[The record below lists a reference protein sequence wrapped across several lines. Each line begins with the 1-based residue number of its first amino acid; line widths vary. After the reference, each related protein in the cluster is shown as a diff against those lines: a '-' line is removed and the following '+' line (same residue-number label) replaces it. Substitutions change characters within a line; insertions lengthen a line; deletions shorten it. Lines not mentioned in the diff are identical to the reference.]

1 MIKKVNEA
9 VVSGPKTPDVVA
21 RFAAFGAEAQPMMP
35 EELAACIRQETDHWG
50 KIIAANNIKAE

>member
-1 MIKKVNEA
+1 
-9 VVSGPKTPDVVA
+9 VSGPNTPDVVA

-35 EELAACIRQETDHWG
+35 EELAACIRKETDHWG